1 MCVYCDC
8 TGRHSWD
15 KKKKG
20 TSINAQAENSAG
32 YIFGFMLNR
41 KPTSKIWVFTHK
53 AAFMQRIADYVRTGH
68 QAYIQGVTETS
79 KMHATWEKLALA
91 NPVFDDKLK
100 AFRAR
105 EKGLPT
111 GRLLMYQNT
120 NAPEKIHWILLIH
133 GRTDQ
138 LPPGEKWR
146 HAEDSRSRVQLTG
159 YELLRV
165 TKEGVSKP
173 VWTWRYSVQR
183 YQDIR
188 DSMVQA
194 IRSNRDQDL
203 KNLIKTIFG
212 TMGFSGSREQAK
224 ALVTLM
230 KSEWKLRRAGSDML
244 LTPKLISWV
253 RRKSDKGVWLVRG
266 ALPPPREKDR
276 PVDLQSSYEIDS
288 ETLES
293 IFDGMTEA
301 NDWSRSPQTV
311 NARSIN
317 A

>member
-1 MCVYCDC
+1 MCVFCDC
-8 TGRHSWD
+8 TVRHLGES
-15 KKKKG
+15 KSKE
-20 TSINAQAENSAG
+20 TSINAQAECAAG

-68 QAYIQGVTETS
+68 QAYIQGATDTP
-79 KMHATWEKLALA
+79 KMHTTWERLALA

-138 LPPGEKWR
+138 LPLGEKWG
-146 HAEDSRSRVQLTG
+146 HAEDSQSRVQFTG

-173 VWTWRYSVQR
+173 VWTWRYNTQR

-188 DSMVQA
+188 YSMVQA

-203 KNLIKTIFG
+203 KNLIETIFG

-224 ALVTLM
+224 SLVQLM
-230 KSEWKLRRAGSDML
+230 KGEWKLRRSGQDL
-244 LTPKLISWV
+244 PETPKLLGWV
-253 RRKSDKGVWLVRG
+253 RRKADKGIWLVRG
-266 ALPPPREKDR
+266 ALPPPKAKDR
-276 PVDLQSSYEIDS
+276 PIDIRNS
-288 ETLES
+288 PAVVSGTLES
-293 IFDGMTEA
+293 LM
-301 NDWSRSPQTV
+301 
-311 NARSIN
+311 SIEIDLL
-317 A
+317 ACV